1 VVKSL
6 HEGFI
11 IRSISGNIGSI
22 SSGASAFGGI
32 SGIGSISSGA
42 SAFGGIS
49 GIGYLV
55 VEHGD
60 IIVFSFDGLMVQGG
74 GQVWEMIQ

>member
-22 SSGASAFGGI
+22 SSGASAFGC
-32 SGIGSISSGA
+32 
-42 SAFGGIS
+42 IS